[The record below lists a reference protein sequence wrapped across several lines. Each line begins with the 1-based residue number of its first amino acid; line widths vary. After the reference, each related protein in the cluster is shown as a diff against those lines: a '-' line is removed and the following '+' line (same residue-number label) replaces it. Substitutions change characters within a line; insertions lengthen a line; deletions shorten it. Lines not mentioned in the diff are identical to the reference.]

1 MVKHGGQYRT
11 VSGAVKNISSA
22 DRTMKMESGE
32 TIPTD
37 KMISKGARHP
47 AGVAI
52 IFPPREGES
61 I

>member
-52 IFPPREGES
+52 IFS
-61 I
+61 AS